1 MTFRPTDSAMSPV
14 TDAGSSAL
22 SGSPELSQASL
33 SNVSGADFARANQ
46 FFQPADGGVASQAL
60 SGLDIQGIAAPP
72 APMAGTEA
80 MAMMPPTGG
89 LEATALTAAPGAEP
103 ISPLIQMILKMP
115 GAMGFVSSIFD
126 FFAAFFNPT
135 TWFDLLSPAMWAQH
149 AAAAFSSTAAHMPTI
164 SMMSMLP
171 ANAPILSSLTNFG
184 QPMFGSDLLSAKLNL
199 SLGNQYSTL
208 AKSGVDAMQTNS
220 LNVGGE
226 LTPQTAVYET
236 GAGAGAVPTD
246 VPAGHL
252 SGPSLTDVG
261 SANHVATNTRL
272 FSDRLAGGGSF
283 NSMNLATKSPLGTTG
298 ASTVANNSMSH
309 GLSPMSQGHAYSQP
323 GSFLNNA
330 RFEGAP
336 QLANNLKT
344 SFAPNAGHDVG
355 YSMNGGMGQ
364 DVGYGGM
371 NSMPN
376 TDASGATY
384 GPSGYVGNNDN
395 LIAMDQPTQS
405 FKPTL
410 SGADS
415 SQFRQASMSG
425 GDVTG
430 LKAKQLSLDSLDAPK
445 SAATNTAHGASGK
458 LASASSQKVSN
469 LGANK
474 PAGDAA
480 PKVSHE
486 AAKHAAPK
494 HVEAK
499 HVAEAPK
506 HSAPKH
512 IEAPRQIA
520 KAEPTNEAVAQQ
532 PEQVDPNA
540 VGQDGTIADGTQI
553 ATTDSTAATQY
564 VVQKGDSLW
573 NIAKDQLGGGAK
585 WQEIYQLNQNLIGQN
600 PDLIY
605 PGTTLQ
611 LPGGGS
617 EIANAGT
624 TSLTN
629 YTVKP
634 GDNLWDISHDMLGEG
649 KNWGDIY
656 NLNKDVI
663 GANPSLIHPGQQ
675 LQIPTGGSAAGS
687 VASSSIAPA
696 APSVDPSAMAA
707 PSAQAAQPVSA
718 DMSGA
723 MNAEPIKSM
732 QGTEYSAAGA
742 EHFAPQQIAPESIS
756 SYPDSQ
762 TLGQMNANS
771 SAALEQPIAQ
781 TKGLPVIP
789 ANSTPIEAG
798 PGAAYAA
805 TPQTAID
812 AGSMTHNVA
821 TANDAAATAHSMAG
835 KSPVVAGGV
844 FSNLKAVF
852 GKPTK

>member
-1 MTFRPTDSAMSPV
+1 MSPV
-14 TDAGSSAL
+14 ADAGSSAL

-33 SNVSGADFARANQ
+33 SNVSGADFAKANQ

-60 SGLDIQGIAAPP
+60 TGLDIQGIAAPP

-80 MAMMPPTGG
+80 LAMVPPTGG

-149 AAAAFSSTAAHMPTI
+149 AAAAFSSTAAQLPTI

-184 QPMFGSDLLSAKLNL
+184 QPMFSSDLLSAKLNL

-220 LNVGGE
+220 LNVGAE
-226 LTPQTAVYET
+226 LTPQSAVYET
-236 GAGAGAVPTD
+236 GMGATAVPGQ
-246 VPAGHL
+246 VPTGHL

-283 NSMNLATKSPLGTTG
+283 NSMNLATKSPLGTNG
-298 ASTVANNSMSH
+298 VNTVANNSMSH
-309 GLSPMSQGHAYSQP
+309 GMNSMSHGGAYSPP

-344 SFAPNAGHDVG
+344 SFAPNAGHEVGYSGMGHDVG
-355 YSMNGGMGQ
+355 YS
-364 DVGYGGM
+364 GM
-371 NSMPN
+371 NSAPN
-376 TDASGATY
+376 TDASGVSY
-384 GPSGYVGNNDN
+384 GPSGYVGNDLAGNKN

-410 SGADS
+410 SGADAN
-415 SQFRQASMSG
+415 QFRSASMGG

-430 LKAKQLSLDSLDAPK
+430 LKAKQLSLDSLDAPQ
-445 SAATNTAHGASGK
+445 SAATNTANGAGSK
-458 LASASSQKVSN
+458 LAGASSQKVSS
-469 LGANK
+469 LASNK
-474 PAGDAA
+474 PVGDAA
-480 PKVSHE
+480 SKVSHQTAKHAVPKHGAE
-486 AAKHAAPK
+486 APKHAAPK
-494 HVEAK
+494 HVEA
-499 HVAEAPK
+499 PK
-506 HSAPKH
+506 
-512 IEAPRQIA
+512 QIA
-520 KAEPTNEAVAQQ
+520 RAETGEPIAQQ
-532 PEQVDPNA
+532 TQQVDANA
-540 VGQDGTIADGTQI
+540 IGQDGTIADGTQI
-553 ATTDSTAATQY
+553 AATDSTAATQY

-649 KNWGDIY
+649 KNWGEIY

-687 VASSSIAPA
+687 VASSAVPPA
-696 APSVDPSAMAA
+696 TPAVDPSSMAA
-707 PSAQAAQPVSA
+707 PSTQAPQPVSA

-723 MNAEPIKSM
+723 MRNADPVKSM

-742 EHFAPQQIAPESIS
+742 EHFAPQRIAPESIS

-762 TLGQMNANS
+762 PLGQLNPNS
-771 SAALEQPIAQ
+771 QLGFEQPVAQ
-781 TKGLPVIP
+781 SKGLPVIP

-805 TPQTAID
+805 TPQTAVD
-812 AGSMTHNVA
+812 AGSITHNVV

-852 GKPTK
+852 GKPSK